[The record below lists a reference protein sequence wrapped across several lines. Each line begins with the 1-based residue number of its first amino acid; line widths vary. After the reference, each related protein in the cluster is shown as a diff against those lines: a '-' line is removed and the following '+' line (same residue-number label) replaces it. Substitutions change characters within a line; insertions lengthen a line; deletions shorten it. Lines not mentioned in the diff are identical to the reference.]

1 MSRRATLTVNDVVK
15 DESSVDVVTPHEQ
28 LPQLP
33 RFARTVHKLA
43 VPIVASVAALMGR
56 WREAAHTERFPA
68 HY

>member
-1 MSRRATLTVNDVVK
+1 M
-15 DESSVDVVTPHEQ
+15 DVVTPHEQ
-28 LPQLP
+28 LPQMP